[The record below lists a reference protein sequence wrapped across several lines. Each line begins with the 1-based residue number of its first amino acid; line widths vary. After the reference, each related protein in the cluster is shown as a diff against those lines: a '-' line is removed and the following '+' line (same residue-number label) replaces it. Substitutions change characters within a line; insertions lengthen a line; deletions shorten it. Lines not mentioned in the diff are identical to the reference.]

1 MFPAVEEAGREIY
14 PRTPSGQLCV
24 VKEGLL
30 IQISGLFNVY
40 IGADPIV
47 GRGGVA
53 LTGDVF
59 GEECIARAEG
69 YAGAVAQADIDG
81 A

>member
-1 MFPAVEEAGREIY
+1 MLSKKVLLTSE
-14 PRTPSGQLCV
+14 TH
-24 VKEGLL
+24 LL

-40 IGADPIV
+40 IGADPIM

-59 GEECIARAEG
+59 GEECIARAKG